1 MTRKVYL
8 DVCCFNRPS
17 DDQSQDRIRLESE
30 AVLLIPGRVAN
41 GFLELV
47 SSDVVHHEIGRTN
60 DLDRRERV
68 HALANTASRLVK
80 LSSVETE
87 RGVVIQA
94 MGFGYFDA
102 LLLACAE
109 AGVADFFLSTDDNLV
124 GLASKV
130 GDQLRV
136 KVANPL
142 NWLTELTSDEH

>member
-1 MTRKVYL
+1 MTSKVYL
-8 DVCCFNRPS
+8 DVCCFNRPF
-17 DDQSQDRIRLESE
+17 DDQSRDRIRLESE
-30 AVLLIPGRVAN
+30 AVLLILGRVAN

-47 SSDVVHHEIGRTN
+47 SSDVVHREIGRTN

-80 LSSVETE
+80 SSSVETE

-102 LLLACAE
+102 LHLACAE